1 MLANIEIVSTGK
13 LNYLEEVHHAALPRP
28 EVARGVLEVTPNGRL
43 LKDQRQPKPEI
54 SVVGDQFI
62 SVSETRDG
70 PTNLLP
76 IPDALRPMLDAIR
89 LVVAGDAEGI
99 SEQFGLELLAGGP
112 GWRVGLVPR
121 AAEVP
126 EMRIVLL
133 GCGAVLRA
141 IEIEQARGVR
151 RVMILE
157 RQQ

>member
-1 MLANIEIVSTGK
+1 VA
-13 LNYLEEVHHAALPRP
+13 YREEAHHAALPRP
-28 EVARGVLEVTPNGRL
+28 EVATGVLRVTDGGRL
-43 LKDQRQPKPEI
+43 LKDQRVPRREI
-54 SVVGDQFI
+54 SEIGAEFI
-62 SVSETRDG
+62 SVRETPEG
-70 PTNLLP
+70 PANLLP

-121 AAEVP
+121 AAEAP
-126 EMRIVLL
+126 EMRIVLI